1 MTTPVHHFKWY
12 TRWRNHYKP
21 ARWSFDDRPCWLGS
35 GINDINGQEIFEGDI
50 VTFGEHDTKGTVI
63 FADAMFQIAHDD
75 KFTILGKC
83 KDFVAVEVI
92 GHIEEETHETN

>member
-1 MTTPVHHFKWY
+1 MKTPLHHFKECY
-12 TRWRNHYKP
+12 LCKKLRLTHVIHGSR
-21 ARWSFDDRPCWLGS
+21 FGWLGS

-50 VTFGEHDTKGTVI
+50 VKFGEHDLKGVI
-63 FADAMFQIAHDD
+63 VFKDGMFQIAHGD

-92 GHIEEETHETN
+92 GHIEEAES